1 MKKVR
6 IAILGYGVI
15 GKGVFKICLEKEEI
29 EVIKIFDYKE
39 NFDKQYANL
48 FTDNLEDI
56 INDNKIDI
64 VVEVL
69 GGYDFA

>member
-1 MKKVR
+1 MKKAR

-64 VVEVL
+64 VVEV
-69 GGYDFA
+69 

>member
-29 EVIKIFDYKE
+29 EVIKIFDYK
-39 NFDKQYANL
+39 KNL
-48 FTDNLEDI
+48 ISNMLVFLRIT
-56 INDNKIDI
+56 
-64 VVEVL
+64 
-69 GGYDFA
+69 

>member
-1 MKKVR
+1 MKKAR

-48 FTDNLEDI
+48 LQI
-56 INDNKIDI
+56 I
-64 VVEVL
+64 
-69 GGYDFA
+69 

>member
-1 MKKVR
+1 MKKAR

-48 FTDNLEDI
+48 FTDNLLKFHGFPRYRR
-56 INDNKIDI
+56 NHR
-64 VVEVL
+64 
-69 GGYDFA
+69 